1 MIQHKVLFRISKT
14 SQKSFASTAF
24 NLLKFFIPWFFFKP
38 MFKFYQDKN
47 IGSSDSPLLDRL
59 GKILLDII
67 CHYSV
72 IFPQSCV

>member
-1 MIQHKVLFRISKT
+1 
-14 SQKSFASTAF
+14 
-24 NLLKFFIPWFFFKP
+24 

-67 CHYSV
+67 GLCSV
-72 IFPQSCV
+72 IFPRYEFELRLLINEDSFSFRIPEKS